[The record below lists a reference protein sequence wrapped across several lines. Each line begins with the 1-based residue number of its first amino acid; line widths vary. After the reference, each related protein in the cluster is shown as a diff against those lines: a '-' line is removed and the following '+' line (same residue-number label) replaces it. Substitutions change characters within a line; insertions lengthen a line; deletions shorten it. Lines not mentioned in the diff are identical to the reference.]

1 MFTTRARL
9 LVIAATTTVLAT
21 VAAPAVAETATVR
34 DGADTTASLHDIR
47 TVKVA
52 HAPRNVFVATGF
64 TDLRRRSEAGPA
76 GLTVFL
82 DSNPD
87 RPGPERAVVTGLQA
101 GTDYQLVRVRDWR
114 LVGDPLSC
122 DHAVQLDFRRNVA
135 HVRVARSCLGNPAQV
150 RVAVRMVDE
159 YDGSHPVT
167 DWMKGRRLSTRWL
180 DRG

>member
-9 LVIAATTTVLAT
+9 LVLAATTALLAT
-21 VAAPAVAETATVR
+21 VTAPAVAETAAVR

-47 TVKVA
+47 QVRVA
-52 HAPRNVFVATGF
+52 HAPRNVFVATSF
-64 TDLRRRSEAGPA
+64 TDLRRRSAAGPA
-76 GLTVFL
+76 GLTVFV

-87 RPGPERAVVTGLQA
+87 RPGPERAVVTGLQT
-101 GTDYQLVRVRDWR
+101 GTDYQLVRVRNWR

-122 DHAVQLDFRRNVA
+122 DHDVRLDFRRDVA
-135 HVRVARSCLGNPAQV
+135 HVRVNRACLGNPAQV

>member
-9 LVIAATTTVLAT
+9 LALAATTALLAT
-21 VAAPAVAETATVR
+21 VAAPAAAETARVR
-34 DGADTTASLHDIR
+34 DGADTMASLQDIR
-47 TVKVA
+47 QVKVA
-52 HAPRNVFVATGF
+52 HAPRNVSVATSF

-87 RPGPERAVVTGLQA
+87 RPGPERAVVSGLQA
-101 GTDYQLVRVRDWR
+101 GTDYQLVRVRNWR
-114 LVGDPLSC
+114 LVGDPLAC
-122 DHAVQLDFRRNVA
+122 DHRVELDFRRNVA
-135 HVRVARSCLGNPAQV
+135 HVRVARGCLGNPAQV

-159 YDGSHPVT
+159 YDGSHRVT